1 MNKLTTANELVVDE
15 NDLVEMFLQGITP
28 TLVTM
33 AGTHV
38 IEQYNHFSDLFLFS
52 NNIDVELVQTNED
65 KYNAALIDNW
75 YMPDHYKDIDA
86 RRWVLNREMTQEER
100 ARVIVEL
107 QEFQERGLTPLL
119 NFLLYMVDRMRENN
133 IVWGVGRGS
142 SVASYVLYLIGVHR
156 INSMKYNLDYKEF
169 FR

>member
-15 NDLVEMFLQGITP
+15 NDLVEMFLQDIKP
-28 TLVTM
+28 NLVTM
-33 AGTHV
+33 ASTHV
-38 IEQYNHFSDLFLFS
+38 IEQYNHFCNLFLFS
-52 NNIDVELVQTNED
+52 SNIDVELTQTTED

-75 YMPDHYKDIDA
+75 YMPEHYKDIDA

-142 SVASYVLYLIGVHR
+142 SVASYVLFLLGVHR
-156 INSMKYNLDYKEF
+156 VDSIYYDLSPDEF
-169 FR
+169 LR